1 MIFAEKLEQTIQN
14 AVPGVDHMTDG
25 QFTVYY
31 GELPEILQKINVF
44 LDDGLKELQGQ
55 SSTPEA
61 PCIAFECPNSVT
73 GALTLFALLQE
84 GQTVVLLPPSEAD
97 EQASALRPIP
107 RFCAF
112 RLSVRKAPSDAMHQW
127 LHQPASFLRLESHP
141 DYVPAPEA
149 ETTAGALAPTLS
161 PARLMLRTSGSMGA
175 SKLVV
180 HDQDTLMRNAL
191 NCVEKYH
198 FTREDRAI
206 IPVPIAH
213 MYGMGAELLPAI
225 LSGASIDILDRTNL
239 LKYLDRERIF
249 RPTIAFVTPG
259 LCEMLLKGFR
269 TVRTGYKVIVTS
281 GQRISDGL
289 LEAFDAKV
297 GGCLVN
303 QYGSSELGATAAC
316 DPGDPLEL
324 KMSTVGH
331 PFPGVTLTL
340 GAPPVVGED
349 RADNGTEADEGEL
362 HCRHPYGFLGY
373 VDETGTWLYQAPPQG
388 WYATKDLARRLPGGL
403 LQVFDRA
410 GNSVNRRGYLVALAD
425 VEKQLERLL
434 GVEPVQVVRAGIETA
449 QGQPLA
455 AFCAPDQ
462 EPRPS
467 GTSLRER
474 CKGELP
480 PWAIPDA
487 FYVLDTLPLL
497 ATGKVD
503 RQKLM
508 MMAANPTLEG

>member
-31 GELPEILQKINVF
+31 DQLPEILSGINGWVKQA
-44 LDDGLKELQGQ
+44 LEALQAQ
-55 SSTPEA
+55 SSLTGPA
-61 PCIAFECPNSVT
+61 CIAFECPNSVP
-73 GALTLFALLQE
+73 GALTLFALLQQ
-84 GQTVVLLPPSEAD
+84 GQTVVLLPPSETED
-97 EQASALRPIP
+97 QAAALRPIP

-112 RLSVRKAPSDAMHQW
+112 RLSVRKAPSDATHQW
-127 LHQPASFLRLESHP
+127 LHTPASFMRLEAHSE
-141 DYVPAPEA
+141 YVPAPEA
-149 ETTAGALAPTLS
+149 ETLAPR
-161 PARLMLRTSGSMGA
+161 RLMLRTSGSMGA

-191 NCVEKYH
+191 NCAEKYH

-206 IPVPIAH
+206 VPVPIAH
-213 MYGMGAELLPAI
+213 MYGMGAELLPAM

-297 GGCLVN
+297 GGRLVN

-340 GAPPVVGED
+340 GEPPVVGDD
-349 RADNGTEADEGEL
+349 RAENGIEPEEGEL

-373 VDETGTWLYQAPPQG
+373 VDETGAWLYQAPAKG

-434 GVEPVQVVRAGIETA
+434 GLEPVQVVRAGVETA

-455 AFCAPDQ
+455 AFCVSDQ
-462 EPRPS
+462 APRPS

-474 CKGELP
+474 CKGEIP

-508 MMAANPTLEG
+508 MMATNPNLEG